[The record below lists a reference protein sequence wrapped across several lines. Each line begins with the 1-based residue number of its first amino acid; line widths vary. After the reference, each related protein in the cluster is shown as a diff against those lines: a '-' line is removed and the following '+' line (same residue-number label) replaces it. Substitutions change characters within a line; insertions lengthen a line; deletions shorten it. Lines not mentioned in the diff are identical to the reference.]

1 MGNYEDKIYSL
12 SETVPGQTQAMSQ
25 AVQKTLEN
33 NGGVGIMTG
42 SYDQNLS
49 ILSVNNLLL
58 HSTGYTFDTFME
70 LTKGSLRNFFYDE
83 EDILERDR
91 FLQLHGT
98 GEAQILAADG
108 TVKNVRLCKEDATDE
123 AGRQIWVM
131 SVQVNWDHV
140 NLALLNEAIY
150 SGFWYFDC
158 DENSEIVNANWSH
171 EFRKMLG
178 YHDTLDFPNKLE
190 SWSDLLHP
198 QDKERVMVQ
207 LQAAIKDK
215 TNQIKYQVEYRMRMK
230 DNQYQ
235 WFRASAEVIRR
246 LDGSASRIA
255 GIFINIDG
263 EKKEIMQAQKS
274 AAFHRA
280 FTKAD
285 LCEYYVNL
293 EANTFDTFKVEPSL
307 MTVFEQSHTWDELI
321 RHFVDS
327 YVVEKD
333 KKAVSSF
340 YDRGYIAERLKGL
353 ETELALEC
361 RITLNGEE
369 RWVRNVVIRGE
380 IEDSEY
386 AMIFLRDITEA
397 KVESAR
403 HLQMAADNASMEQL
417 IQSIVRLV
425 DRFVVCDLEN
435 DRYESYNLN
444 GQMIYK
450 PLGFYHDFQM
460 QVLEKYK
467 TLEPLDALDI
477 LTAPENIRKNLK
489 SENDI
494 YKFEY
499 CSLDEKTYKIASYI
513 PLEWKNGK
521 LEKVLLAS
529 MDVTQEKK
537 AEIESRQAL
546 KEAYRSAENA
556 NRAKTEFLSNMSH
569 DIRTPMNA
577 IVGLTAIAGANIES
591 QDRVVE
597 CLGKITK
604 SSRHLLGLINE
615 VLDMARIE
623 SGRISLAEEDFSL
636 PELVDNLLTLT
647 KPAIDEHKH
656 QLEVHIEHIEH
667 EAVCGDSLRIQQVFV
682 NLMSNAVKYTPDG
695 GNITL
700 TIKEKPNGFSELGC
714 YEFSIEDN
722 GIGMTPEFQKIMF
735 EPFSRADD
743 HRTTKVQGTGLGM
756 AIARNIV
763 NLMNGDIQVESAP
776 NKGTK
781 ITVTVYLKLQEN
793 EKEQEKELLDL
804 PVLVV
809 DDDKTCC
816 ESTVA
821 TLQEI
826 GIAGE
831 WVLTGKEAVE
841 RCAAR
846 HKTGRD
852 YFAVILDWKMPE
864 MDGIATARRIRECV
878 GEDVTIIILTSF
890 DFSEI
895 EEEARAVGVNAF
907 MAKPLF
913 RSRLTATLRQF
924 TSGKKEK
931 NARNYLEDFAKENYA
946 GKRILLVED
955 NALNREIATEIIGMT
970 GVTIDSAENGK
981 IAVEKVMEAPEKW
994 YDLIFMD
1001 IQMPIMNGYE
1011 ATAAIRALAGSRG
1024 KVPIIAMTA
1033 NAFAEDSKKCKDAGM
1048 NAHLTKPINLEKM
1061 LRTICGLTG
1070 KKE

>member
-1 MGNYEDKIYSL
+1 
-12 SETVPGQTQAMSQ
+12 
-25 AVQKTLEN
+25 
-33 NGGVGIMTG
+33 MTG

-70 LTKGSLRNFFYDE
+70 QTKGSLRNFFYDA

-98 GEAQILAADG
+98 GEAQILTADG

-140 NLALLNEAIY
+140 NLTLLNEAIC

-255 GIFINIDG
+255 GIFINIDA
-263 EKKEIMQAQKS
+263 EKKEAMQAQKS

-327 YVVEKD
+327 YVVETD

-435 DRYESYNLN
+435 DRYEFYNLN

-467 TLEPLDALDI
+467 TLEPLEAIDI
-477 LTAPENIRKNLK
+477 LIAPDNIRKKLK

-577 IVGLTAIAGANIES
+577 IIGYSDLLDQHADEPEKVSDYI
-591 QDRVVE
+591 
-597 CLGKITK
+597 GKIR
-604 SSRHLLGLINE
+604 SSSNLLLSLINY
-615 VLDMARIE
+615 VLEMTRIE
-623 SGRISLAEEDFSL
+623 SGKITLKEEVGCFT
-636 PELVDNLLTLT
+636 ELM
-647 KPAIDEHKH
+647 
-656 QLEVHIEHIEH
+656 
-667 EAVCGDSLRIQQVFV
+667 DSLRIIFEPTIQKKHLTYNCQMQIGHDYVIADRTKLREVIF
-682 NLMSNAVKYTPDG
+682 NIISNAIKYTPDG
-695 GNITL
+695 GAVSVKLEEQET
-700 TIKEKPNGFSELGC
+700 EMSGRAC
-714 YEFSIEDN
+714 YRIVVEDT
-722 GIGMTPEFQKIMF
+722 GIGMSKDYLPHIFEEFTR
-735 EPFSRADD
+735 E
-743 HRTTKVQGTGLGM
+743 RTSTESKVAGAGLGM
-756 AIARNIV
+756 PIV
-763 NLMNGDIQVESAP
+763 KALVDLMGGTVQVESEEGH
-776 NKGTK
+776 GTRFTIELELPIASEQQIHEK
-781 ITVTVYLKLQEN
+781 KEN
-793 EKEQEKELLDL
+793 Q
-804 PVLVV
+804 
-809 DDDKTCC
+809 
-816 ESTVA
+816 
-821 TLQEI
+821 
-826 GIAGE
+826 
-831 WVLTGKEAVE
+831 
-841 RCAAR
+841 
-846 HKTGRD
+846 
-852 YFAVILDWKMPE
+852 
-864 MDGIATARRIRECV
+864 
-878 GEDVTIIILTSF
+878 
-890 DFSEI
+890 I
-895 EEEARAVGVNAF
+895 EEL
-907 MAKPLF
+907 AKNLN
-913 RSRLTATLRQF
+913 
-924 TSGKKEK
+924 GC
-931 NARNYLEDFAKENYA
+931 
-946 GKRILLVED
+946 RILLAEDNDLNAEIAVTILEEAGIVIERVED
-955 NALNREIATEIIGMT
+955 GIQCVNR
-970 GVTIDSAENGK
+970 
-981 IAVEKVMEAPEKW
+981 VEQMSPGT
-994 YDLIFMD
+994 YDLILMD
-1001 IQMPIMNGYE
+1001 IQMPNMDGY
-1011 ATAAIRALAGSRG
+1011 TASRKIRGMEREDAKAI
-1024 KVPIIAMTA
+1024 PIIALTA
-1033 NAFAEDSKKCKDAGM
+1033 NAFDEDIRRSLASGM
-1048 NAHLTKPINLEKM
+1048 NAHLSKPIEVDK
-1061 LRTICGLTG
+1061 LRETLG
-1070 KKE
+1070 KLLK